1 MTAEYLFYLQNPEKK
16 IRTNENNRPV
26 VFVYQTRISER
37 TSSHTFEFKI
47 LKLSLVIVEFQS
59 GHHHR
64 THFSPS
70 NHANPCQSLD
80 TPQDSVSCNKNFQ
93 NLKSIIPTSFQIK
106 TMSDNKATIR
116 PIIYG
121 NSSLY
126 FPFARATDKH
136 NNRRSALR
144 GHGNRLGRIRHYHKN
159 LLERRGKTERQ
170 ESAYCV
176 SPVEAFLRGY

>member
-1 MTAEYLFYLQNPEKK
+1 MTQNSHCLHWKIWNNTWILRSYFGRSRSNFSTRNKLTLIDEWQLNIYFIYKIRKK

-26 VFVYQTRISER
+26 VFVYQTKISER

-47 LKLSLVIVEFQS
+47 IKLSLVIVEFQS

-116 PIIYG
+116 PIREIVSKQSKVESGFY
-121 NSSLY
+121 LKREWKRK
-126 FPFARATDKH
+126 FAK
-136 NNRRSALR
+136 
-144 GHGNRLGRIRHYHKN
+144 
-159 LLERRGKTERQ
+159 
-170 ESAYCV
+170 
-176 SPVEAFLRGY
+176 